1 MKPVELEIFL
11 QDEISPG
18 LKKAGQ
24 TVQGFS
30 DDSKKRLRELSESV
44 KIQRDVVKQLENQYK
59 ELGKSLKN
67 AAPGQQWFDVK
78 AQMGNVK
85 AELDAEKAALQDL
98 TEQQRKLKIEAENA
112 GTSLRQQLRN
122 VREEIA
128 TLLLAYRSL
137 SEQEKQTAQGQQLA
151 RYIDELTEKAG
162 ELNDAIGDTAQAV
175 RNAASDTRSFD
186 QLAGGVQLVVDGFG
200 LATAGAE
207 ALGLSEASLAEVQT
221 RLQTALVASNALS
234 SMQVNLQKQS
244 ALMQGINVIQTKA
257 AATAEN
263 IRTWAVG
270 RGVIATKA
278 ATIAQAAF
286 NKIAKA
292 NPYVLLAMGVTTVV
306 GALYAFAKGSD
317 AAKKADEERRKQIE
331 ESNEINKEFANKVAS
346 EAAGQISSFIKLK
359 KTWEDLGDSFNK
371 KKKFIAET
379 KDEWKKLGKEISSV
393 NDAEKI
399 FKNYTGDII
408 DAIVKRALAKGYE
421 DIVTEQAGELA
432 NKLVSLTQT
441 DTPIIKAGDVFRP
454 MDKNKKDYRP
464 SPLKGEFMSGLI
476 NSKVW
481 NEDLFTV
488 TTSGQPGWQE
498 GLFTQRGADLANAYI
513 TLRKKHDFLDLRNLS
528 ETEMLK
534 KAYEERTKDI
544 IEMAETANKEAQD
557 ILNGLPGITVNPDK
571 PEPPTKP
578 EVDRVSAAR
587 KEAEELR
594 KFRWQN
600 EQDEINQLADGA
612 ERRRRQIALD
622 YEKEVAEIE
631 ARRRSFAE
639 LNAAAEV
646 QDVDAAGLT
655 EAQAAEIARAEK
667 VAQERRAAGERAVL
681 EERLAAMRDY
691 LKEYGSLEQR
701 RLAIAEEYDDKI
713 RKAETDGDRLK
724 LKKEKEHALSA
735 LTFENISMGIDWQA
749 LLSGVG
755 SMSHEMLHPMLEQ
768 LEAYTKTDEYAK
780 ADMQE
785 REKVTELIQE
795 LREYIGTEKDTGWE
809 TLAKAITDFTA
820 GVAKYKDLEK
830 REREAISARELA
842 KGQLERGEI
851 TQEDFDK
858 ISVAADELGRETAAA
873 GEEMRGLGMT
883 LNETSDAVK
892 NYVSPLT
899 AALNNLGTWDG
910 VEGFG
915 GVKGG
920 VAGIDALKGA
930 LDGALPGMGDG
941 IGKELGKGLSSAI
954 GSGLTAIGGDV
965 TSLLSSGVG
974 SVVGIIAQIP
984 KLILDLVGSVKGMVT
999 GVLDSMTELISLR
1012 WIDDLVN
1019 GILDS
1024 VGGLIDAI
1032 FDLPENLYHVV
1043 ESIVV
1048 DGVGSLLNT
1057 VLGRLGNIL
1066 TLGVLGS
1073 GGPADWFTNSN
1084 GKEVQDTINRLT
1096 ERNELLQT
1104 AIEDLTDEIKA
1115 SKGTKSVAAYK
1126 EAYNLQKE
1134 TNANYLDM
1142 AMAQAGY
1149 HGSHHSW
1156 SYYWGG
1162 FTEEEIAKVSNR
1174 IGRTWNGDIWNL
1186 SPEEMKGLRS
1196 FVDLWEKILNTGKGG
1211 YGDRLGEKLDDYIDQ
1226 AGKLEELTNQ
1236 LYEGLTGISFDS
1248 MYDSFIDQLMDME
1261 ASAED
1266 FADNVNEYFMRAML
1280 SNAIGERYYDQL
1292 KEWWEKFG
1300 KAMEDGEL
1308 TDAERNA
1315 LSEEY
1320 MKYVEDAMKLRD
1332 DLAAA
1337 TGYGDSSSSGRSQ
1350 SGKAG
1355 AFTAMSQDQGTKLEG
1370 LMTSV
1375 QGHVA
1380 HIDGWLTEDVSA
1392 RMSAAEGYLA
1402 RIAENTK
1409 ENAERAEEIKELI
1422 IQLIRDG
1429 LKMR

>member
-98 TEQQRKLKIEAENA
+98 TEQQRKLKNEAENA

-207 ALGLSEASLAEVQT
+207 ALGLSEASLVEVQT

-286 NKIAKA
+286 NAVAKA

-317 AAKKADEERRKQIE
+317 AAKKADEERQREIE
-331 ESNEINKEFANKVAS
+331 EAKMKEEEF
-346 EAAGQISSFIKLK
+346 K
-359 KTWEDLGDSFNK
+359 KTIVDSAAASISKYLQLKQSWEQLGNSFAAR
-371 KKKFIAET
+371 KKFITDHKDAFNELGVQINTVADAQRYLVEMTDKAIEALARQSVAKAFVNRLSTALEPYSKQWEENRNYKIAPAVGTHVGTNIYELNT
-379 KDEWKKLGKEISSV
+379 KTEDHKGDFRRTNQIDGRGLSKEEFDAVKGLLKEGKLSYGNYTYANLEMTEEARKVVNQMRNDAALNKQADATKKMLDISTQYAKEINNQEQKV
-393 NDAEKI
+393 AEIYK
-399 FKNYTGDII
+399 
-408 DAIVKRALAKGYE
+408 
-421 DIVTEQAGELA
+421 EL
-432 NKLVSLTQT
+432 
-441 DTPIIKAGDVFRP
+441 
-454 MDKNKKDYRP
+454 
-464 SPLKGEFMSGLI
+464 
-476 NSKVW
+476 
-481 NEDLFTV
+481 
-488 TTSGQPGWQE
+488 
-498 GLFTQRGADLANAYI
+498 
-513 TLRKKHDFLDLRNLS
+513 
-528 ETEMLK
+528 
-534 KAYEERTKDI
+534 
-544 IEMAETANKEAQD
+544 
-557 ILNGLPGITVNPDK
+557 GITQIDPHK

-578 EVDRVSAAR
+578 EVDSVAIAR

-631 ARRRSFAE
+631 ARRKEFAE

-646 QDVDAAGLT
+646 KDVDAAGLT
-655 EAQAAEIARAEK
+655 EAQAAEIARALEN
-667 VAQERRAAGERAVL
+667 AEARLAAGERAVL

-701 RLAIAEEYDDKI
+701 RLAITEEYDEKI
-713 RKAETDGDRLK
+713 RMAETDGDRLK

-735 LTFENISMGIDWQA
+735 LTFESISMGIDWQA

-755 SMSHEMLHPMLEQ
+755 SLSNEMLQPMLEQ

-795 LREYIGTEKDTGWE
+795 LREYIGTDKNTGWE
-809 TLAKAITDFTA
+809 TLSKAITDFTA
-820 GVAKYKDLEK
+820 GVARYKDLEK
-830 REREAISARELA
+830 REKEAISARELA

-858 ISVAADELGRETAAA
+858 ISLAADELGRETAAA

-899 AALNNLGTWDG
+899 AALNNLGTWEG
-910 VEGFG
+910 VEGSG
-915 GVKGG
+915 GVKGS

-1043 ESIVV
+1043 ESIAV

-1355 AFTAMSQDQGTKLEG
+1355 AFTAISQDQGTKLEG

-1409 ENAERAEEIKELI
+1409 ANAERAEEIKELI
-1422 IQLIRDG
+1422 VQLIRDG

>member
-67 AAPGQQWFDVK
+67 TAPGQQWFDVK

-98 TEQQRKLKIEAENA
+98 TEQQRKLKNEADNA

-244 ALMQGINVIQTKA
+244 ALMQGVNVIQTKA

-278 ATIAQAAF
+278 ATIAQTAF
-286 NKIAKA
+286 NAVAKA

-317 AAKKADEERRKQIE
+317 AAKKAEKERQEQMQEVQERQELMAKEIGETAGAQIASYMKLKNAWSALGDDLDKKRHFVDENKKAFAELGFAVNDVVAAETLLSDKTDDVITAFVLRAKAAAYDNTITKAYQQMIE
-331 ESNEINKEFANKVAS
+331 EQQAADATAKLTVMPKVKEGQQINSDEQARAGGKGVKV
-346 EAAGQISSFIKLK
+346 
-359 KTWEDLGDSFNK
+359 
-371 KKKFIAET
+371 ET
-379 KDEWKKLGKEISSV
+379 YMDYSQSP
-393 NDAEKI
+393 
-399 FKNYTGDII
+399 TGYQRTIRT
-408 DAIVKRALAKGYE
+408 IVDPVAYRKGYE
-421 DIVTEQAGELA
+421 E
-432 NKLVSLTQT
+432 
-441 DTPIIKAGDVFRP
+441 
-454 MDKNKKDYRP
+454 
-464 SPLKGEFMSGLI
+464 
-476 NSKVW
+476 
-481 NEDLFTV
+481 
-488 TTSGQPGWQE
+488 
-498 GLFTQRGADLANAYI
+498 
-513 TLRKKHDFLDLRNLS
+513 
-528 ETEMLK
+528 ETERIRLK
-534 KAYEERTKDI
+534 ARDDAAARANTVIK
-544 IEMAETANKEAQD
+544 EMNDDLISLQSELDETYKKIGVPTTPDPPQH
-557 ILNGLPGITVNPDK
+557 PTNP
-571 PEPPTKP
+571 EI
-578 EVDRVSAAR
+578 DRVAAAR
-587 KEAEELR
+587 KEAEVLR

-622 YEKEVAEIE
+622 YEKEVADIE
-631 ARRRSFAE
+631 ARRKEFAE

-646 QDVDAAGLT
+646 KDVDAAGLT
-655 EAQAAEIARAEK
+655 EAQSAEIARAEK

-681 EERLAAMRDY
+681 EGRLQAMRDY

-701 RLAIAEEYDDKI
+701 RLAITEEYDEKI

-735 LTFENISMGIDWQA
+735 LTFESISMGIDWSA
-749 LLSGVG
+749 LLKGVG
-755 SMSHEMLHPMLEQ
+755 SMSKEMLKPMLEQ

-780 ADMQE
+780 ADMQG
-785 REKVTELIQE
+785 REKVTALIQE

-830 REREAISARELA
+830 REQEAISARELA

-899 AALNNLGTWDG
+899 AALNNLETWDG

-965 TSLLSSGVG
+965 TSLLSGGVG
-974 SVVGIIAQIP
+974 SVIGIIAQIP
-984 KLILDLVGSVKGMVT
+984 KLILDLAGSVKGMVT

-1048 DGVGSLLNT
+1048 DGVGGLLNT
-1057 VLGRLGNIL
+1057 ILGRVGNIL
-1066 TLGVLGS
+1066 TFGVLGS
-1073 GGPADWFTNSN
+1073 GGPAEWFTNSN
-1084 GKEVQDTINRLT
+1084 GKEVQDTIERLT

-1104 AIEDLTDEIKA
+1104 AIEDLTEEITA

-1149 HGSHHSW
+1149 HGKHHSW

-1174 IGRTWNGDIWNL
+1174 IDRMWNGDIWNL
-1186 SPEEMKGLRS
+1186 SPEEMKELRS

-1211 YGDRLGEKLDDYIDQ
+1211 YGERLGEKLDDYIDQ
-1226 AGKLEELTNQ
+1226 AGILEELTNQ

-1280 SNAIGERYYDQL
+1280 SNAIGESYYDQL

-1337 TGYGDSSSSGRSQ
+1337 TGYGDSSSSGISQ

-1370 LMTSV
+1370 LFTSV
-1375 QGHVA
+1375 QGHVV

-1409 ENAERAEEIKELI
+1409 ANAERAGEIKELI
-1422 IQLIRDG
+1422 VQLIRDG